1 MIFDTHIHTKLSSD
15 SEMQISDIVKRS
27 KELNIGVILTDHLDL
42 NYHNKNEFRVD
53 LDNFF
58 KLYEK
63 YRNSNLLLGIEIG
76 LGTSILKENIRI
88 SKLYPF
94 DFIIGSVHAV
104 DDEDIYYTYSQKG
117 LSKKDYFENYFKS
130 AINYIS
136 EFDNFDS
143 LGHIDYPCRYCNFD
157 NNNFTIVEHG
167 DYLKKL
173 FTILISKNKALEI
186 NTRRLNIPEVY
197 RSTVEIYSLYKEYG
211 GNFVTLGS
219 DAHTPDAIST
229 NFDIALTLCKDLN
242 LTPVYFKNRQMI
254 YMK

>member
-1 MIFDTHIHTKLSSD
+1 MHTNLSSD
-15 SEMQISDIVKRS
+15 SEMTISDIIKMQE
-27 KELNIGVILTDHLDL
+27 KLNIGVILTDHLDL
-42 NYHNKNEFRVD
+42 NYPNKDEFRVN
-53 LDNFF
+53 LDKFF
-58 KLYEK
+58 NLYKK

-76 LGTSILKENIRI
+76 LGDSILEENTRI
-88 SKLYPF
+88 SKAYPF

-157 NNNFTIVEHG
+157 NNNFTIQEHG

-173 FTILISKNKALEI
+173 FNILISKNKALEI

-197 RSTVEIYSLYKEYG
+197 RATVEIYSLYKECG

-219 DAHTPDAIST
+219 DAHTSDAIST
-229 NFDIALTLCKDLN
+229 NFDIALALCKELN
-242 LTPVYFKNRQMI
+242 LTPVYFKNRKMI
-254 YMK
+254 PML